1 MAINGF
7 IKVNTMKII
16 RFKSLSLLNFK
27 GIRGLNV
34 NFGEDLTIIS
44 GKNALGKSSIADAIM
59 WVLFGIG
66 YEENKLEPKTY
77 DKNHKIIP
85 EIPHEVNLVL
95 TCDGEEVSLKR
106 GLYDKWNGNECK
118 NTFKYYINAEVCTAG
133 EYEEYISNIL
143 DVKPFAWIVNPSRFL
158 AEDWK
163 TQRAFLQSLAGNIT
177 TEEIANGDTKFDFVV
192 EALRKQDIDKFI
204 HHIKYKRKEVQDQL
218 DSVPI
223 RLEELNKS
231 LPEAQDWEALSTEK
245 AQLNEKLVELAN
257 KMQEIRTGGA
267 DKVRLDAIR
276 KKIDFANKRKMNM
289 EQGALN
295 LSTEIATKH
304 QSDILTANAAV
315 ASAQRLVDD
324 LKAEMKGLN
333 DTKIHAGKQKEECEK
348 QANEINQKTDE
359 ANASTWVWNAEDG
372 ICPHCGQPLPAE
384 DVERIKKESEQ
395 NFNNRKANTLK
406 KLDED
411 FDKLQETYTSLKKI
425 LEDADKYMQDNMNN
439 MTAAQ
444 KQLKEAE
451 FKKLEVDAD
460 KPKTYEQILAEKE
473 EYQQVVKELADLQA
487 ELDKPS
493 ETSSE
498 ETAKMLAELEKEREP
513 IGIRYN
519 EVLESLGTKESFDR
533 ITARIAEIN
542 EDKVNYQTQLDE
554 LDEKLDVAN
563 EFNQLSCSALEK
575 EVNKHFKVVS
585 WSLFKNRLNGV
596 REPNCECFKNG
607 VPYFS
612 LNGAGKVNA
621 GIDIAYAIA
630 KFYDASVPM
639 LLDECESV
647 NHPICRGGQQI
658 RFVVTTDDELKFE
671 YPALAVME

>member
-1 MAINGF
+1 M
-7 IKVNTMKII
+7 KKII
-16 RFKSLSLLNFK
+16 FKSLTMLNFK
-27 GIRGLNV
+27 GVRHLKV
-34 NFGEDLTIIS
+34 EFGDNLTIIS

-59 WVLFGIG
+59 WVLFNTGNDGNSLDI
-66 YEENKLEPKTY
+66 KTF
-77 DKNHKIIP
+77 DKDHNIIR
-85 EIPHEVNLVL
+85 EIPHEVEL
-95 TCDGEEVSLKR
+95 TVRVSCIGEEGASNQVIVLKR
-106 GLYDKWNGNECK
+106 TLTDSWKGDECR
-118 NTFKYYINAEVCTAG
+118 NTFKYFVNGEISTAG
-133 EYEEYISNIL
+133 DFK
-143 DVKPFAWIVNPSRFL
+143 DVVDSICP
-158 AEDWK
+158 EDVFRLCSSTRDFVCRPWQE
-163 TQRAFLQSLAGNIT
+163 QRNKLQALVGNIT
-177 TEEIANGDTKFDFVV
+177 TDDITQGDEKYNFVV
-192 EALRKQDIDKFI
+192 EALKQQDIDKYV
-204 HHIKYKRKEVQDQL
+204 HHIKYSRKEVQDQL
-218 DSVPI
+218 DAVPI

-231 LPEAQDWEALSTEK
+231 LPEAQDWEALDTEK
-245 AQLNEKLVELAN
+245 TQLNEKLVEYAN
-257 KMQEIRTGGA
+257 KIQEIRTGGA

-276 KKIDFANKRKMNM
+276 KKIDFAEKRKRNM

-295 LSTEIATKH
+295 LFTDLSTKH
-304 QSDILTANAAV
+304 QSDVINANTAV
-315 ASAQRLVDD
+315 MVAQRLVDD

-333 DTKIHAGKQKEECEK
+333 ETKIHAGKQKEECEK

-359 ANASTWVWNAEDG
+359 ENASTWAWNAEDG

-411 FDKLQETYTSLKKI
+411 FDKLQETYTNLKKI
-425 LEDADKYMQDNMNN
+425 LEDADKDMQDNMNN

-473 EYQQVVKELADLQA
+473 EYQQVVKELAGLQA

-498 ETAKMLAELEKEREP
+498 ETAMLAELEKEREP

-519 EVLESLGTKESFDR
+519 DVLELLATKESFDR

-542 EDKVNYQTQLDE
+542 EDKVTYQTQLDA
-554 LDEKLDVAN
+554 LDEQLDVAREYNLKAGQLLEDRVN
-563 EFNQLSCSALEK
+563 E
-575 EVNKHFKVVS
+575 HFSFVK
-585 WSLFKNRLNGV
+585 WSMFKTNLKGE
-596 REPNCECFKNG
+596 RETTCECYHDG
-607 VPYFS
+607 VPYRR
-612 LNGAGKVNA
+612 LNTAAKVNA
-621 GIDIAYAIA
+621 GIDIAYTFA
-630 KFYDASVPM
+630 KYNEIEVPM

>member
-1 MAINGF
+1 M
-7 IKVNTMKII
+7 KKII
-16 RFKSLSLLNFK
+16 FKSLTMLNFK
-27 GIRGLNV
+27 GVRHLKV
-34 NFGEDLTIIS
+34 EFGDNLTIIS

-59 WVLFGIG
+59 WVLFNTGNDGNSLDI
-66 YEENKLEPKTY
+66 KTF
-77 DKNHKIIP
+77 DKDHNIIK
-85 EIPHEVNLVL
+85 EIPHEVELTLSVDGDEIVL
-95 TCDGEEVSLKR
+95 KRTLTDSWKGEECR
-106 GLYDKWNGNECK
+106 
-118 NTFKYYINAEVCTAG
+118 NTFKYYVDGEIFTAG
-133 EYEEYISNIL
+133 DFKNVVDSICPE
-143 DVKPFAWIVNPSRFL
+143 DVFRLCSSTRDFVCRPWQ
-158 AEDWK
+158 E
-163 TQRAFLQSLAGNIT
+163 QRNKLQALVGNIT
-177 TEEIANGDTKFDFVV
+177 SDDITQGDEKFDFVV
-192 EALRKQDIDKFI
+192 EALRKQDIDKYV
-204 HHIKYKRKEVQDQL
+204 HHIKYKRKEVQEQL
-218 DSVPI
+218 DAVPI

-245 AQLNEKLVELAN
+245 AQLNEKLVELSN

-315 ASAQRLVDD
+315 ASAQHLVDD

-359 ANASTWVWNAEDG
+359 ANASTWEWNAEDG

-451 FKKLEVDAD
+451 YKKLEIDAD

-519 EVLESLGTKESFDR
+519 EVLELLGTKESFDR
-533 ITARIAEIN
+533 ITDRIAEIN
-542 EDKVNYQTQLDE
+542 EDKLSYQTQLDE
-554 LDEKLDVAN
+554 LDEKLDIASEYNQNACQLLEDRIN
-563 EFNQLSCSALEK
+563 E
-575 EVNKHFKVVS
+575 HFSYVKF
-585 WSLFKNRLNGV
+585 SLFKTNLKGD
-596 REPNCECFKNG
+596 RETTCECYHDG
-607 VPYFS
+607 VPYRR
-612 LNGAGKVNA
+612 LNTAAKVNA
-621 GIDIAYAIA
+621 GIDIAYTFA
-630 KFYDASVPM
+630 KYNEIEVPM

>member
-1 MAINGF
+1 MKQIQF
-7 IKVNTMKII
+7 KKIK
-16 RFKSLSLLNFK
+16 LLNFC
-27 GIRGLNV
+27 GIRNAEYE
-34 NFGEDLTIIS
+34 FGDALTIIK
-44 GKNALGKSSIADAIM
+44 GKNGLGKSTIANSILYA
-59 WVLFGIG
+59 LFGKDING
-66 YEENKLEPKTY
+66 NSLDIKTF
-77 DKNHKIIP
+77 DKNHNIIK
-85 EIPHEVNLVL
+85 EIPHEVELTLSVDGDEIVL
-95 TCDGEEVSLKR
+95 KRTLTDSWKGEECR
-106 GLYDKWNGNECK
+106 
-118 NTFKYYINAEVCTAG
+118 NTFKYYVNGEISTAG
-133 EYEEYISNIL
+133 DFKNVVDSICPE
-143 DVKPFAWIVNPSRFL
+143 DVFRLCSSTRDFVCRPWQ
-158 AEDWK
+158 E
-163 TQRAFLQSLAGNIT
+163 QRNKLQALVGNIT
-177 TEEIANGDTKFDFVV
+177 TDDITQGDEKFDFVV
-192 EALRKQDIDKFI
+192 EALRKQDIDKYV
-204 HHIKYKRKEVQDQL
+204 HHIKYKRKEVQEQL
-218 DSVPI
+218 DAVPI

-276 KKIDFANKRKMNM
+276 KKIDFAEKRKRNM

-348 QANEINQKTDE
+348 QANEINQKTDQ
-359 ANASTWVWNAEDG
+359 ANASTWEWNAEDG

-451 FKKLEVDAD
+451 YKKLEIDAD
-460 KPKTYEQILAEKE
+460 KTKTYEQILAEKE

-513 IGIRYN
+513 LGIRYN

-554 LDEKLDVAN
+554 LDEKLDIASEYNQKACQLLEDRIN
-563 EFNQLSCSALEK
+563 E
-575 EVNKHFKVVS
+575 HFSYVKF
-585 WSLFKNRLNGV
+585 SLFKTNLKGE
-596 REPNCECFKNG
+596 RETTCECYHDG
-607 VPYFS
+607 VPYRR
-612 LNGAGKVNA
+612 LNTAAKVNA
-621 GIDIAYAIA
+621 GIDIAYTFA
-630 KFYDASVPM
+630 KYNEIEVPM